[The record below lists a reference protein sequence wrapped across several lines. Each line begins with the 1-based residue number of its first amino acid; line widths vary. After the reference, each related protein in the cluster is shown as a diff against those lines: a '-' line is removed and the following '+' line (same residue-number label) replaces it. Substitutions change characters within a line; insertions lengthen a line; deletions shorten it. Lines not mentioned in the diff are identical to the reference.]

1 MLKTLCAILSGI
13 LGIGGL
19 SVGVMLLSVAVFPVG
34 IALSAVLLIALAL
47 LVNAFQQKLSPTL
60 VMTAEI
66 SALLASIIAFIVVM
80 FMQMTGSWQS
90 ELMGG
95 MGEMLWSWAYVGS
108 SILLLAVS
116 GICFFIRWSR
126 PPHPEQEDA
135 SSEQ

>member
-126 PPHPEQEDA
+126 QPHPEQEDA